1 MLLSSFTSSK
11 HLKKKKRLIID
22 KVREINE
29 KGSAYNLVGLVTK
42 VSLRPNIMFCSQFVY
57 KILQFAELEYFR
69 DSAAKIKPTDFVERD
84 YYRKLA
90 FCYEI
95 KFNETL

>member
-1 MLLSSFTSSK
+1 
-11 HLKKKKRLIID
+11 
-22 KVREINE
+22 
-29 KGSAYNLVGLVTK
+29 
-42 VSLRPNIMFCSQFVY
+42 MFCSQFVY